1 MGKGFLVIDPFLMN
15 NSISSMGERKK
26 WRKRKEINYK
36 KVERLS
42 VRSGEN
48 YENFRVMEKEKI
60 RKDRGNVVYT
70 ERNQK
75 FGKNNILIL

>member
-15 NSISSMGERKK
+15 SSISSMGERKK

-60 RKDRGNVVYT
+60 RKD
-70 ERNQK
+70 
-75 FGKNNILIL
+75 KNNWCFYFS

>member
-60 RKDRGNVVYT
+60 RKD
-70 ERNQK
+70 
-75 FGKNNILIL
+75 KNNWCFYFS

>member
-15 NSISSMGERKK
+15 SSISSMEERKN
-26 WRKRKEINYK
+26 WRKGKEINYK

-42 VRSGEN
+42 ARSGEN

-60 RKDRGNVVYT
+60 GKD
-70 ERNQK
+70 
-75 FGKNNILIL
+75 KNNWCFYFS